1 MVHVGAESAH
11 EKDLPVTLTQEDLAK
26 NLKLLPTSPALWAG
40 RTAPF
45 SMDYIEL
52 RQCKLGEVC
61 WVTAVSRPDICA
73 RLARIASRID
83 ALCGSDVF
91 RIDELVRVTRD
102 WQQATALECAS
113 PSHPWRAPG
122 LSDKV
127 DKDLWKRGDGG
138 GGFGVVQ

>member
-1 MVHVGAESAH
+1 
-11 EKDLPVTLTQEDLAK
+11 
-26 NLKLLPTSPALWAG
+26 
-40 RTAPF
+40 
-45 SMDYIEL
+45 MDYVKL
-52 RQCKLGEVC
+52 FQCKLGELRRVAT
-61 WVTAVSRPDICA
+61 VPPPDIFA

-83 ALCGSDVF
+83 ALCWNDVF
-91 RIDELVRVTRD
+91 RIDELVRVSRD